1 MSKRNS
7 NGLDG
12 RSRDQNGEIR
22 HKNGTTLVGTLRQ
35 TYGNNFA
42 SGARA
47 DMKLD
52 TLLQRN
58 GSASLSQFL
67 KKK

>member
-1 MSKRNS
+1 MSKRGP

-12 RSRDQNGEIR
+12 RTRDQNGEIR
-22 HKNGTTLVGTLRQ
+22 HKNGTTLVGTLRH
-35 TYGNNFA
+35 TYGDNFA

-52 TLLQRN
+52 TLLQRS

-67 KKK
+67 KKR